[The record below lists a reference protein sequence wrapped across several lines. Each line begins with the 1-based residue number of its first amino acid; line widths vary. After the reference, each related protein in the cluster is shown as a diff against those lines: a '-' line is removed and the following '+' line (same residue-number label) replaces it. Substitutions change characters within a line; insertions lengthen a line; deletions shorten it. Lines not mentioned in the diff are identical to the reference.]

1 MCYCTYVSH
10 QMVSSV
16 RRGTRL
22 RIGILL
28 SPTLF
33 TSVSLT
39 FLKSH
44 FYNLKERRK
53 ELRLKQT
60 LFLLLFLLFRF
71 PSSTM
76 GVATVLASLGGGEKM
91 KPVRPCDALCAA
103 PGHRQSS
110 GSALIL
116 IIIEKGPECPSD
128 LCAEY
133 SSGSWLAAQVQGRP
147 WVSSMTVSGAKFVQ
161 VHFVGWADCRAPAA
175 EQRPY
180 HPAWS

>member
-28 SPTLF
+28 SLTLF

-76 GVATVLASLGGGEKM
+76 GVATVLASLGGGE
-91 KPVRPCDALCAA
+91 DEA
-103 PGHRQSS
+103 SS
-110 GSALIL
+110 SL
-116 IIIEKGPECPSD
+116 
-128 LCAEY
+128 
-133 SSGSWLAAQVQGRP
+133 
-147 WVSSMTVSGAKFVQ
+147 
-161 VHFVGWADCRAPAA
+161 
-175 EQRPY
+175 
-180 HPAWS
+180 